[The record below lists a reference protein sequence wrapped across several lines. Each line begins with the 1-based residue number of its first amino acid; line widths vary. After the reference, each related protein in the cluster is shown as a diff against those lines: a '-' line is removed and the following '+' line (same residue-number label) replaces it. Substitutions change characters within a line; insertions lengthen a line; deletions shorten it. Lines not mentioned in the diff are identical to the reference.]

1 VPSKKILFQQGVAA
15 ASVTFGLE
23 GTYVCPL
30 CQRHFDIVALG
41 RGQLTAEHVPPASRG
56 GKRVI
61 LTCRMCNNAA
71 GHGVDA
77 EAARRDEAAQFEE
90 VMRYGKPGKAGRL
103 TLTWGNQPL
112 TIDASVG
119 DDGVTELKVVGNAND
134 PARIKAAHEFMA
146 ALSAEGKTDG
156 YTMQGTSF
164 VRFHPRK
171 ARISDLRAAY
181 LACCAKLGYRY
192 ALHPAL
198 DLVRAQIADP
208 DKEILERWWF
218 DKNPRAIKPAITIC
232 DLAGVVIVTVAG
244 TTVFLP
250 WPAGTESQYLEHMK
264 RLAAQEQLTLPITC
278 EFPWP
283 VSFEA
288 SVDHNWGRMSTTTEG
303 K

>member
-1 VPSKKILFQQGVAA
+1 MPSKKTLFQQGIAA
-15 ASVTFGLE
+15 ASVTFGLN

-30 CQRHFDIVALG
+30 CQLQFDIAALG

-56 GKRVI
+56 GRRII
-61 LTCRMCNNAA
+61 LTCRTCNNAA

-77 EAARRDEAAQFEE
+77 EAARRDEAAQFEQ

-112 TIDASVG
+112 MIDASIG
-119 DDGVTELKVVGNAND
+119 EDGVTELKVVGNAND
-134 PARIKAAHEFMA
+134 PARIKAAHEFMT
-146 ALSAEGKTDG
+146 ALSAAGKTDG

-198 DLVRAQIADP
+198 DFVRAQIADP
-208 DKEILERWWF
+208 DKQILERWWF
-218 DKNPRAIKPAITIC
+218 DENPRAVKPTIAIC
-232 DLAGVVIVTVAG
+232 DPAGVVIVTFSG

-250 WPAGTESQYLEHMK
+250 WPARPVAQYLEYMK
-264 RLAAQEQLTLPITC
+264 RVAAKEPLTFAITC
-278 EFPWP
+278 EFSWP
-283 VSFEA
+283 MSFEA
-288 SVDHNWGRMSTTTEG
+288 SVDHNWGRMSAAMDG
-303 K
+303 G